1 MTDRTLITPFL
12 VHKAE
17 HPNYPTAI
25 AIEFAALL
33 PALARHIEA
42 EQEIEDVDIWD
53 PAFRSWL
60 TDAEHAFT
68 DVTTHL
74 STIASTGVTCADDK
88 PLKRMSMMIDA
99 MIGSEEPQTFMQLYR
114 LLPRFEH
121 LFYCD
126 GTSSAIRHRNVMLGT
141 ARAHID
147 MMANLLTYDSE
158 VAIYVDETLEAP
170 RFA

>member
-1 MTDRTLITPFL
+1 MAEKTHITPFL
-12 VHKAE
+12 AHKAE
-17 HPNYPTAI
+17 HPIYPTAI

-42 EQEIEDVDIWD
+42 EREIENVDIWD

-60 TDAEHAFT
+60 TDAEHALK

-74 STIASTGVTCADDK
+74 STIASTDLTCVDDR
-88 PLKRMSMMIDA
+88 PLKRMSMLIDA
-99 MIGSEEPQTFMQLYR
+99 MIRSEEPHTFMHLYG

-126 GTSSAIRHRNVMLGT
+126 GTSSAIRHCNAMIGQ

-147 MMANLLTYDSE
+147 TMANLLTYDSE
-158 VAIYVDETLEAP
+158 AAAYVDVTLEAP
-170 RFA
+170 QFA

>member
-1 MTDRTLITPFL
+1 MTDQTLITPFL
-12 VHKAE
+12 AHKAD
-17 HPNYPTAI
+17 HSHYPTPLAT
-25 AIEFAALL
+25 EFAALL

-42 EQEIEDVDIWD
+42 EREIEDVDIWD

-74 STIASTGVTCADDK
+74 STIASIDLTCSDDK
-88 PLKRMSMMIDA
+88 PLKRMSMLIDA
-99 MIGSEEPQTFMQLYR
+99 MIGSEEPQTFMQFYR

-126 GTSSAIRHRNVMLGT
+126 GTSLAIRHRNVMLRT

-147 MMANLLTYDSE
+147 TMANLLTYDSE
-158 VAIYVDETLEAP
+158 ATIYVDETLEVP